1 MYVEAFKSIAQNR
14 IMEKAL
20 RQKFARK
27 IKLERAKRD
36 WTQEALADYAGISR
50 SVMGHI
56 ERAEYS
62 TTLDTIEKLAKALN
76 VDPKEL
82 FDFSDIK

>member
-1 MYVEAFKSIAQNR
+1 MYVEGFKSIEHNSE
-14 IMEKAL
+14 MDKTL
-20 RQKFARK
+20 RYMFARK

-36 WTQEALADYAGISR
+36 WTQEALADYANVSR

-62 TTLDTIEKLAKALN
+62 TTLDTIEKLAKALG
-76 VDPKEL
+76 VEPKEL
-82 FDFSDIK
+82 FDFEDIK